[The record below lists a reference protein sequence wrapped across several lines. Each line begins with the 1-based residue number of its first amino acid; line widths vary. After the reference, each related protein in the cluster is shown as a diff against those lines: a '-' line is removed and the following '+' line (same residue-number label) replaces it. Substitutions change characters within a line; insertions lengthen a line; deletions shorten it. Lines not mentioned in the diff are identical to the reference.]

1 VHLRIRIPLRQTA
14 LQSAMRRPF
23 TAVTVS
29 FTGLLLLLAGLT
41 QAAGAACL
49 TPGAWMRVSGEGRSP
64 VAPQRVFDE
73 LAQRRVVLLGE
84 NHDNAEHHR
93 WQLHAIAALH
103 ARLPRLVL
111 GFEMFPRRVQPA
123 LDQWTAGQLTEAQ
136 FLERTQWSLVW
147 GHDAQ
152 LYLPIFHFARMH
164 GVPMIA
170 LNVERSLVRRV
181 GAEGWAAV
189 PPGEREGVGDPAPAS
204 PAYLRSLYESYLSH
218 LPGDQRPSRIPTED
232 DLREPAFLR
241 FMQSMQ
247 VWDRAMAEGIA
258 QRLTREPGAAVV
270 AIMGSGHL
278 RGGYG
283 VPHQLRELGVG
294 DAVVALPWETS
305 EDCAEL
311 TSGASDL
318 VFGVGP
324 YAEQAAERPRLGV
337 RLDDGS
343 DGVLIQEVV
352 ADSVAQAAG
361 IRAGDVVK
369 VIAGLPVRQAD
380 DVLAAVRR
388 QAPGTWL
395 PLTVQR
401 GTQSLELVAR
411 FPPKR

>member
-1 VHLRIRIPLRQTA
+1 MP
-14 LQSAMRRPF
+14 RPF

-49 TPGAWMRVSGEGRSP
+49 APGAWMRISGEGRSA

-103 ARLPRLVL
+103 ARLPKLVL

-152 LYLPIFHFARMH
+152 FYLPIFHFARMH

-204 PAYLRSLYESYLSH
+204 PAYLTSLYESHLSH
-218 LPGDQRPSRIPTED
+218 LPGDQRPSRVPTED
-232 DLREPAFLR
+232 DLREPAFVR
-241 FMQSMQ
+241 FVQSMQ

-311 TSGASDL
+311 TSGTSDL
-318 VFGVGP
+318 VFGVAP
-324 YAEQAAERPRLGV
+324 YEEQAAERPRLGV

-369 VIAGLPVRQAD
+369 VIAGLPVRRAD

-411 FPPKR
+411 FPLKR